1 MENLTTNRFI
11 RIDPKDHYY
20 GKQINAG
27 LDKKMWELVG
37 TLAPKNPD
45 WIFVLSRGWD
55 ISDKEEEPP
64 HIRFSN
70 VKVTNTDGAE
80 LGILR
85 LDSRYT
91 YEGTKQVYQII
102 NDRVGHR
109 GTTKT
114 VSLTSA
120 VRTIKKTFRA
130 DTQTEV
136 VNKALS
142 RASEVAQDALRSK
155 NWERNRAQSNVISA
169 TYEWVAGNP
178 TRLREFRDASSNDIR
193 NKLDTSITLAME
205 IGTIESVRD
214 KIDTDKSYLVI
225 KDGDRYIVRIDDTV
239 KLCDDSSLSEDVR
252 SKLGMLKLVEVSQF
266 VDNVGCRVNENTF
279 VVVKD

>member
-11 RIDPKDHYY
+11 RIDPNDSYY

-27 LDKKMWELVG
+27 LDKKLWELVG

-55 ISDKEEEPP
+55 ISDTEEEPP
-64 HIRFSN
+64 RIKFN
-70 VKVTNTDGAE
+70 TVKVTNTDGAE

-136 VNKALS
+136 VTKALS

-169 TYEWVAGNP
+169 TYEWVTGNP